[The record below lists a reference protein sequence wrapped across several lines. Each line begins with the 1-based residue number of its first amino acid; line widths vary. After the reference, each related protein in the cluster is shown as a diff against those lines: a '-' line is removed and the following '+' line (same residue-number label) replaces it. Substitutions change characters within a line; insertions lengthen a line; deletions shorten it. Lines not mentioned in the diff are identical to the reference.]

1 MANTA
6 GTISFDHVGIGTALS
21 MNRLTVPVNQRDYS
35 WEEGHV
41 LTLFHDLSKAIED
54 GKSAYFLGTIVL
66 TTPKKSD
73 AWEVADGQ
81 QRLATSTILLA
92 SIRDYLYGRNDELL
106 MSSIEHDFLHTIVR
120 ETRMKVPRL
129 TLNVN
134 DNEYFV
140 RSVLSRP
147 ATDDR
152 CVRPSKESHER
163 IHSAARLAA
172 EHVEAIT
179 KHHSDRNRVPT
190 LNKWVRFLQESA
202 QVILLRVPDDLNAF
216 VMFETLNDRGLRTS
230 QADLLK
236 NYLFGEAGD
245 RLAESQHKWSLMEGA
260 LESLEIEGILLTYLR
275 HLTISLHG
283 YTVERDVYE
292 KIKERTTG
300 QGPAIQFLDA
310 LESNAN
316 DYVALL
322 NADHSKWNT
331 YHPNIRRSVRTML
344 EVRATALRPLML
356 TISRKFSSNEAEKAF
371 RLFIRWT
378 VRFLIAG
385 GGRSGTVEQSYAACA
400 LRVTKGEIKTA
411 KDLLR
416 EMKPVIPTDK
426 EFEAAFATARVAQ
439 NYLARYYLRALELK
453 QKGLREPEWIP
464 NEDAAINLEH
474 VLPENPGSNWPQI
487 DDETAATYYRRIG
500 NLALLQAS
508 KNTIIGNSPFSAK
521 KAVLQESTYQLTK
534 QIGDQKE
541 WGVAQI
547 TARQQQLARL
557 AVQTWPINL

>member
-1 MANTA
+1 MANTV
-6 GTISFDHVGIGTALS
+6 GTISFDHVGIGNALS

-35 WEEGHV
+35 WEEKHV
-41 LTLFHDLSKAIED
+41 LTLFQDLSKAIAD
-54 GKSAYFLGTIVL
+54 GKPAYFLGTIVL

-92 SIRDYLYGRNDELL
+92 AIRDYLFDRSDEILVT
-106 MSSIEHDFLHTIVR
+106 SIEHDFLYTIVR
-120 ETRMKVPRL
+120 ETRTKVPRL

-134 DNEYFV
+134 DHEYFV
-140 RSVLSRP
+140 KSVLSRP
-147 ATDDR
+147 DSDDR
-152 CVRPSKESHER
+152 NVQSNKESHER
-163 IHSAARLAA
+163 MHSAASLAA
-172 EHVEAIT
+172 EHIKAIL
-179 KHHSDRNRVPT
+179 KHHADRNRIEI
-190 LNKWVRFLQESA
+190 LNRWVRFLQESA

-245 RLAESQHKWSLMEGA
+245 RLAESQHKWSVMVGA

-292 KIKERTTG
+292 KIKEKTAG

-322 NADHSKWNT
+322 NANHSKWNT
-331 YHPNIRRSVRTML
+331 YHPNIRRSIQTML
-344 EVRATALRPLML
+344 EVRAAALRPLML
-356 TISRKFSSNEAEKAF
+356 TISRKFSPAEAEKTF

-400 LRVTKGEIKTA
+400 LKVTKGEITKA
-411 KDLLR
+411 KSVLR
-416 EMKPVIPTDK
+416 EMRPVIPTDK

-439 NYLARYYLRALELK
+439 NYLARY
-453 QKGLREPEWIP
+453 
-464 NEDAAINLEH
+464 
-474 VLPENPGSNWPQI
+474 
-487 DDETAATYYRRIG
+487 
-500 NLALLQAS
+500 
-508 KNTIIGNSPFSAK
+508 
-521 KAVLQESTYQLTK
+521 
-534 QIGDQKE
+534 
-541 WGVAQI
+541 
-547 TARQQQLARL
+547 
-557 AVQTWPINL
+557 